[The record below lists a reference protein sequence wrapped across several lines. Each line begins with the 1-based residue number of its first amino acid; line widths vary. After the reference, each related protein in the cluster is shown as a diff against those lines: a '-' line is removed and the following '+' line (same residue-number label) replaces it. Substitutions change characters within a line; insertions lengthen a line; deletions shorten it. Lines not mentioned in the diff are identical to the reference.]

1 MIKPVSKQPSDQG
14 SLRSSRI
21 TMNVTPEL
29 QEQLRRWALEE
40 GRSVSNLC
48 QHVIEASLLQRQRR
62 P

>member
-1 MIKPVSKQPSDQG
+1 VSKQPSDQG
-14 SLRSSRI
+14 LVRSSRI

-29 QEQLRRWALEE
+29 EAQLRRWASEE

-48 QHVIEASLLQRQRR
+48 QQLIEASLVQRQRR